1 MRPSFTFGDVLRVLV
16 ICLVV
21 GFIVK
26 ALGFGPVEFWL
37 KIRDALLWVWNHAVE
52 LGGHALE
59 WVAIGAAIVLPILA
73 IRWGLRALKKP

>member
-1 MRPSFTFGDVLRVLV
+1 MRVPFTLGDVLRVLA

-37 KIRDALLWVWNHAVE
+37 RIRDALTWIWDHSVELAGHAVE
-52 LGGHALE
+52 
-59 WVAIGAAIVLPILA
+59 WIAIGAAIVIPLVL
-73 IRWGLRALKKP
+73 IRYAWRSLKKR

>member
-37 KIRDALLWVWNHAVE
+37 RIRDALLWV
-52 LGGHALE
+52 LG
-59 WVAIGAAIVLPILA
+59 IL
-73 IRWGLRALKKP
+73 R

>member
-1 MRPSFTFGDVLRVLV
+1 MRAPFTLGDVLRILV

-37 KIRDALLWVWNHAVE
+37 RIRDALTWVWDHAVE

-59 WVAIGAAIVLPILA
+59 WVAIGAAIVLPIWLIVRLVRA
-73 IRWGLRALKKP
+73 PKGL